1 MGTSA
6 RALALSNMVM
16 CFAAH
21 ATCVQP
27 DQSSKGLYGRQRDET
42 SPSMT
47 MVCSHSSRSDLPQRA
62 KASKESGNSQ
72 AMRLDAMD
80 KEGVI
85 LILCLE
91 FAITEAELPK
101 TLRLEGGDP
110 KQTKE
115 RIHRL
120 GGDIAALQAE
130 LVRAGKM

>member
-1 MGTSA
+1 
-6 RALALSNMVM
+6 
-16 CFAAH
+16 
-21 ATCVQP
+21 
-27 DQSSKGLYGRQRDET
+27 
-42 SPSMT
+42 
-47 MVCSHSSRSDLPQRA
+47 
-62 KASKESGNSQ
+62 
-72 AMRLDAMD
+72 MRLDAMD